1 MLRLRIVIFLND
13 SKQCGVI
20 MRKIMHSVIIGT
32 ALVLSTS
39 VIAGSDGVEHA
50 MKMMNKSYRELS
62 GESRY
67 AGKISRN

>member
-50 MKMMNKSYRELS
+50 MKGFVE
-62 GESRY
+62 
-67 AGKISRN
+67 